1 VKQLDNNN
9 RFKLEELATKEGGT
23 PDLGILRNPPPP
35 YPLKPLPQW
44 SKDDAQTQRKDRYIA
59 LSASRS
65 ILLQEGKKQ
74 FPLLPS
80 KYHRTTLCKHSLTG
94 SEVAV
99 FLSDEHKKAYFDGLQ
114 TCGSVWTCPVCAAKI
129 QERRRLEIAQG
140 MEFFYQAGNRQ
151 AVMVT
156 FTFPHQKHMPLLELL
171 LKQRAAF
178 TYLRKGKQWD
188 KFKLNNEFEGLIR
201 SLEIT
206 FGLLNGWHPHTHEL
220 WFVSD
225 KVDELEFLN
234 YVKEKWKRSCIKA
247 GLLNENDNKQIK
259 AFEQYAVD
267 TKFNCKA
274 SDYLAKTDHKDNLKS
289 YWGAD
294 REIAKAS
301 SKGKKEGK
309 GMHPFQL
316 AIDNKQAL
324 FIEYVEA
331 LKKTKSRQLYWSAG
345 LKNQVGLNDKTDEEI
360 AEEKTDEAEIIA
372 MISKPE
378 WFVIRK
384 KEKRAQVLNVA
395 ENEPH
400 NIRSFIL
407 QIVADDL
414 KNE

>member
-1 VKQLDNNN
+1 MNLFDNKKKNSVAG
-9 RFKLEELATKEGGT
+9 ATQEAGT
-23 PDLGILRNPPPP
+23 ADLGILRNPPPP
-35 YPLKPLPQW
+35 SPLPQW
-44 SKDDAQTQRKDRYIA
+44 SKDDAQTQRSDRYKA

-65 ILLQEGKKQ
+65 ILLTEGKKR
-74 FPLLPS
+74 FPLLPT

-94 SEVAV
+94 AEVAV
-99 FLSDEHKKAYFDGLQ
+99 LVSSEHNKAFFDGLQ
-114 TCGSVWTCPVCAAKI
+114 TCGSVWVCPVCAAKV
-129 QERRRLEIAQG
+129 QERRRLEIASA
-140 MEFFYQAGNRQ
+140 MEFFYQAKNHQ

-171 LKQRAAF
+171 LKQRQAMA
-178 TYLRKGKQWD
+178 YLRKGKQWD
-188 KFKLNNEFEGLIR
+188 KFKNTNVFEGLIR

-206 FGLLNGWHPHTHEL
+206 YGLVNGWHPHTHEL

-225 KVDELEFLN
+225 KVDELKFLE
-234 YVKEKWKRSCIKA
+234 YVKEKWKRSCVKA
-247 GLLNENDNKQIK
+247 GLLNEEDKKQVN
-259 AFEQYAVD
+259 AFETYAVD
-267 TKFNCKA
+267 IKFNCKA

-316 AIDNKQAL
+316 AIDNKQEL

-331 LKKTKSRQLYWSAG
+331 IKETASRQLYWSQG
-345 LKNQVGLNDKTDEEI
+345 LKKKVGIIEKSDEDI
-360 AEEKTDEAEIIA
+360 AEEETAEAEIIS

-378 WFVIRK
+378 WFIIRK

-395 ENEPH
+395 ENEPK
-400 NIRSFIL
+400 NVRSFIL
-407 QIVADDL
+407 GIVADNSQ
-414 KNE
+414 NE

>member
-1 VKQLDNNN
+1 MEKID
-9 RFKLEELATKEGGT
+9 KLHQKELAGT
-23 PDLGILRNPPPP
+23 TNEAGTAELGILRNPPPP
-35 YPLKPLPQW
+35 SHQKPLPQW
-44 SKDDAQTQRKDRYIA
+44 AQNDAQTQRKDRFKA
-59 LSASRS
+59 LSAIRQ
-65 ILLQEGKKQ
+65 ILLSEGSKQ
-74 FPLLPS
+74 FPLMPT
-80 KYHRTTLCKHSLTG
+80 KYHRSTLCKHSLTG

-99 FLSDEHKKAYFDGLQ
+99 LLSNEHGKAFFDGLQ
-114 TCGSVWTCPVCAAKI
+114 TCGNVWTCPVCAAKV
-129 QERRRLEIAQG
+129 QERRRLEIAEG
-140 MEFFYQAGNRQ
+140 MEFFYQTGNRQ

-156 FTFPHQKHMPLLELL
+156 FTFPHQKHMPLVELL
-171 LKQRAAF
+171 LKQRQAF
-178 TYLRKGKQWD
+178 IYLRKGKQWD
-188 KFKLNNEFEGLIR
+188 KFKSKNAFDGLIR

-206 FGLLNGWHPHTHEL
+206 YGLLNGWHPHTHEL

-225 KVDELEFLN
+225 KVDEVDFVD

-247 GLLNENDNKQIK
+247 GLLNENDSKQIK

-267 TKFNCKA
+267 VKFNCKA

-331 LKKTKSRQLYWSAG
+331 IKETASRQLYWSQG
-345 LKNQVGLNDKTDEEI
+345 LKKKVGITDKSDEDL
-360 AEEKTDEAEIIA
+360 AEDKSDDADIIT
-372 MISKPE
+372 MITKPE
-378 WFVIRK
+378 WFIIRK

-395 ENEPH
+395 ENEPN

-407 QIVADDL
+407 GIVYNPQ
-414 KNE
+414 NE